1 MRNHFEFG
9 IAAEAALDGLKRHLI
24 AHGEEEQ
31 VVFEVEQQKGIL
43 NVLFDHP
50 GVKFVIAPNMP
61 LHQIWI
67 SAPATSFMLNWDSGV
82 EEFILPRTGET
93 LIGLVERL
101 IGERRAA

>member
-1 MRNHFEFG
+1 M
-9 IAAEAALDGLKRHLI
+9 AAEAALQGLKRHLI

-31 VVFEVEQQKGIL
+31 IAFEVEQQKGVL
-43 NVLFDHP
+43 SVLFDHP
-50 GVKFVIAPNMP
+50 GAGFVISPNTP

-67 SAPATSFMLNWDSGV
+67 SAPATSLKLQWDSRM

-93 LIGLVERL
+93 LIALVERL